1 VWKSGLR
8 KEKKMHPYLALI
20 EKRIPLVFDGAV
32 GTEIQ
37 KKSVDSKVYGTSAGC
52 NEVLNV
58 NCPEVLISIH
68 RAYLDAGAHIIQTN
82 TFGGTR
88 VKLGEY
94 GLEKR
99 VHEINFSA
107 AKNARRAI
115 EESVFSDGI
124 QRFVCGS
131 LGPTGYLPSSK
142 NADLVGANYDQLV
155 DIYKE
160 QASALIDGGVD
171 FVRIE
176 TSQDL
181 LEVRAAMEGIRRVDK
196 VIPVQ
201 VQITIDINGHM
212 LLGSGIESF
221 LGAVIGLGA
230 AVVGINC
237 GMGPKEM
244 TPSIMNLLRNSPVPV
259 VALPNAGMPQ
269 NIDGKAYYALEPEG
283 FAKLLEP
290 LVTVHGLNVIGGCCG
305 TTPAH
310 IKAAAESLKGKKVAI
325 RELYKPSCWLSTGI
339 GGIDLESIDRPVII
353 GERLNAQ
360 GSKKTKELILADNRE
375 ELFLVA
381 QEQTDS
387 GCAVIDICVA
397 VNEKDNENET
407 LKNLVWYLS
416 DRSTTPFCID
426 TTEPSIMVDAL
437 KINPGSMMI
446 NSINL
451 EHGAIRARKTLALA
465 AQFGS
470 PVVALTIDDEGMAKK
485 VDKKLELAK
494 KLRDIACSEFGLPEH
509 YVYIDPLVFT
519 LATGEKDTANAANE
533 SLEALRQ
540 IKKKMPGIRTVMGVS
555 NVSFGLKP
563 KARRILNNVMLY
575 HAVNAGLDAAIFNP
589 LHKDNVETY
598 DTGIRTLA
606 ENLLFNKSDD
616 ALSNYVNY
624 FESMTENKAVDPGQV
639 LPVLSDE
646 AKLKYAIL
654 KRDRRDLKT
663 TILSLLKV
671 KSASDVLNNVLLPA
685 MAEVGA
691 KMTSGEMI
699 LPFVLQAAEVMKES
713 VTILEPFLKGL
724 NASSK
729 GKIILAT
736 VYGDVH
742 DIGKNLVGSILR
754 NQGYIVIDLGKQVS
768 IETILDS
775 VRKEKP
781 DAVGLSALL
790 VTTSKQMRLCVEAF
804 NKEGINIPV
813 FIGGAAVNKDF
824 AQRIAILDDKVYEG
838 GVFYARDAFDASRM
852 LDELASGSL
861 VSDKKE
867 DGKRP
872 ECVAVTCEHP
882 APELAYEAPTEPPF
896 WGTGEMLVWDV
907 NSLLSSINTERLFKA
922 EWAGG
927 KLDSKEYDTAVENE
941 FLPAFNTLRDEI
953 IANELI
959 DARGYYSF
967 FPVITQDSRT
977 ILLNPD
983 NYTEE
988 LASFIFPRMPKKNN
1002 RSIADY
1008 LRPEGD
1014 LLGVQIVTIGKKLGD
1029 YCRNLFLKEDKYNKG
1044 YLLNGI
1050 GNYIVESLADK
1061 VTAEIRKA
1069 LVLEPKRG
1077 RRYSFGY
1084 PGLPS
1089 LEDQKKLF
1097 EVIGGEER
1105 LGITLTDGFQM
1116 DPEHSTLGVFVC
1128 HPDAEYM
1135 A

>member
-1 VWKSGLR
+1 M
-8 KEKKMHPYLALI
+8 KMHPYLTLI

-37 KKSVDSKVYGTSAGC
+37 KRSVDPKVYGSSAGC
-52 NEVLNV
+52 NEILNI
-58 NCPEVLISIH
+58 NSPDVLISIH
-68 RAYLDAGAHIIQTN
+68 GAYLDAGAHIIQTN

-88 VKLGEY
+88 IKLGEY

-107 AKNARRAI
+107 AKNARKAI
-115 EESVFSDGI
+115 DQCKFSDGI

-142 NADLVGANYDQLV
+142 NAELVGADYDQLV

-160 QASALIDGGVD
+160 QASALIEGGVD

-181 LEVRAAMEGIRRVDK
+181 LEVRAAMEGIRKVDK
-196 VIPVQ
+196 QIPVQ

-244 TPSIMNLLRNSPVPV
+244 TPSIMKLLKHSPVPV

-269 NIDGKAYYALEPEG
+269 NIDGKAFYALDPQG
-283 FAKLLEP
+283 FAALLEP
-290 LVTVHGLNVIGGCCG
+290 LVTVHGLNVVGGCCG

-310 IKAAAESLKGKKVAI
+310 IKAAADILKNKQVAI
-325 RELYKPSCWLSTGI
+325 RELHRPSCWLSTGI
-339 GGIDLESIDRPVII
+339 HGIDLESIGRPVII

-360 GSKKTKELILADNRE
+360 GSKKTKELILADNKE

-381 QEQTDS
+381 QEQADS

-397 VNEKDNENET
+397 VNEKDNEKET

-416 DRSTTPFCID
+416 DRSSTPFCID

-451 EHGAIRARKTLALA
+451 EHGAENARKTLSLA
-465 AQFGS
+465 VQFGS
-470 PVVALTIDDEGMAKK
+470 PVVALTIDDEGMAKTVAKK
-485 VDKKLELAK
+485 VELAR
-494 KLRDIACSEFGLPEH
+494 KLRDIACGEFGLPEH
-509 YVYIDPLVFT
+509 YIYIDPLVFT

-540 IKKKMPGIRTVMGVS
+540 IKKIMPGVRTVMGVS

-575 HAVNAGLDAAIFNP
+575 HAVEAGLDAAIFNP
-589 LHKDNVETY
+589 LHKDNVENY
-598 DTGIRTLA
+598 DAGLRTLA
-606 ENLLFNKSDD
+606 ENLLFNRSID
-616 ALSNYVNY
+616 ALSEFVNY
-624 FESMTENKAVDPGQV
+624 FEKIKDEKTVGSEQV

-646 AKLKYAIL
+646 QKLKYAIL
-654 KRDRRDLKT
+654 KRDRRDLKK
-663 TILSLLKV
+663 TILSLLQNRN
-671 KSASDVLNNVLLPA
+671 ASEILNTILLPA
-685 MAEVGA
+685 MAEVGE
-691 KMTSGEMI
+691 KMTNGEMI

-713 VTILEPFLKGL
+713 VTILEPYLKDS
-724 NASSK
+724 NAVSK

-754 NQGYIVIDLGKQVS
+754 NQGYTVIDLGKQVA
-768 IETILDS
+768 IETIIEA
-775 VRKEKP
+775 VKKEKP

-790 VTTSKQMRLCVEAF
+790 VTTSKQMRLCVETFA
-804 NKEGINIPV
+804 KEGINVPV
-813 FIGGAAVNKDF
+813 FIGGAAVNSDF
-824 AQRIAILDDKVYEG
+824 AQRIAIFDDKMYEG

-852 LDELASGSL
+852 LDELGSGRI
-861 VSDKKE
+861 VS
-867 DGKRP
+867 GKTVAVRKP
-872 ECVAVTCEHP
+872 ECVAVTCEHT
-882 APELAYEAPTEPPF
+882 AMELTYEAPTEPPF

-907 NSLLSSINTERLFKA
+907 NQLLSSINTERLFKA

-927 KLDSKEYDTAVENE
+927 RLDSKEYNEAVEKE
-941 FLPAFNTLRDEI
+941 FLPSFNTLRDEI
-953 IANELI
+953 ISNNLI

-967 FPVITQDSRT
+967 FPVITEDCRV

-983 NYTEE
+983 NYNEE
-988 LASFIFPRMPKKNN
+988 IASFVYPRMPKKNN

-1014 LLGVQIVTIGKKLGD
+1014 ILGVQIVTIGKKIGD
-1029 YCRNLFLKEDKYNKG
+1029 CCRNLFQKEDKYKKG

-1050 GNYIVESLADK
+1050 GNYLVESLADK
-1061 VTAEIRKA
+1061 VTVEIRKA
-1069 LVLEPKRG
+1069 LVLDLKRG

-1135 A
+1135 I

>member
-1 VWKSGLR
+1 VWKLSLG
-8 KEKKMHPYLALI
+8 KKMMMHPYLVLI

-37 KKSVDSKVYGTSAGC
+37 KKSVDPKVYGSSAGC

-58 NCPEVLISIH
+58 NAPEVLISIH
-68 RAYLDAGAHIIQTN
+68 RSYLEAGAHIIQTN

-94 GLEKR
+94 GLENR

-107 AKNARRAI
+107 AINARKAI
-115 EESVFSDGI
+115 EGSVFNDGL

-142 NADLVGANYDQLV
+142 NADLVGADYDQLV

-160 QASALIDGGVD
+160 QASALIEGGVD

-181 LEVRAAMEGIRRVDK
+181 LEVRAAMEGIRNVDK
-196 VIPVQ
+196 TIPVQ

-244 TPSIMNLLRNSPVPV
+244 TPSIMKLLRQSPVPV

-269 NIDGKAYYALEPEG
+269 NIDGKAFYALDPEG

-310 IKAAAESLKGKKVAI
+310 IKAAADSLKGKLVAK

-339 GGIDLESIDRPVII
+339 SGIDLESIDRPVII

-360 GSKKTKELILADNRE
+360 GSKKTKELILADNKE

-381 QEQTDS
+381 QEQADS
-387 GCAVIDICVA
+387 GCAIIDLCVA
-397 VNEKDNENET
+397 VNEKDNEKET

-416 DRSTTPFCID
+416 DRSSTPFCID
-426 TTEPSIMVDAL
+426 TTEPSVMVDAL

-451 EHGAIRARKTLALA
+451 EHGAARARKTLALA
-465 AQFGS
+465 AQFGA
-470 PVVALTIDDEGMAKK
+470 PVVALTIDDEGMAKT
-485 VDKKLELAK
+485 VDKKVGLAK

-509 YVYIDPLVFT
+509 YIYIDPLVFT

-540 IKKKMPGIRTVMGVS
+540 IKKIMPGIRTVMGVS

-563 KARRILNNVMLY
+563 KARRILNNIMLY
-575 HAVNAGLDAAIFNP
+575 HAVKAGLDAAIFNP
-589 LHKDNVETY
+589 LHKDNIEDY
-598 DTGIRTLA
+598 ALELRTLA

-616 ALSNYVNY
+616 ALSDYVNY
-624 FESMTENKAVDPGQV
+624 FETMTESKTVDSGQV

-654 KRDRRDLKT
+654 KRDRRDLKS
-663 TILSLLKV
+663 TILSLLKI
-671 KSASDVLNNVLLPA
+671 KSASDILNTVLLPA
-685 MAEVGA
+685 MAEVGE
-691 KMTSGEMI
+691 KMTNGEMI

-713 VTILEPFLKGL
+713 VTILEPFLKDA

-729 GKIILAT
+729 GKIVLAT

-754 NQGYIVIDLGKQVS
+754 NQGYSVIDLGKQVA
-768 IETILDS
+768 IETILDT
-775 VRKEKP
+775 VKKERP

-790 VTTSKQMRLCVEAF
+790 VTTSKQMRLCVESF
-804 NKEGINIPV
+804 DREGINIPV

-824 AQRIAILDDKVYEG
+824 AQRIAILDEKQYEG

-852 LDELASGSL
+852 LDELVAGRM
-861 VSDKKE
+861 VSEKKDFVKKLE
-867 DGKRP
+867 S
-872 ECVAVTCEHP
+872 VAMTCEHS
-882 APELAYEAPTEPPF
+882 APELTYEAPAEPPF

-907 NSLLSSINTERLFKA
+907 NTLLSSINTDRLFKA

-927 KLDSKEYDTAVENE
+927 KLGSMEYSDAVEKE
-941 FLPAFNTLRDEI
+941 FLPSFNALRDEI
-953 IANELI
+953 IENDLI
-959 DARGYYSF
+959 EARGYYSF
-967 FPVITQDSRT
+967 FPVITEDCRT
-977 ILLNPD
+977 VLLDPD
-983 NYTEE
+983 NYNKE

-1029 YCRNLFLKEDKYNKG
+1029 YCRNLFQKEDKYNKG

-1061 VTAEIRKA
+1061 ITVEIRKA

-1097 EVIGGEER
+1097 EVISGEER

-1135 A
+1135 S

>member
-1 VWKSGLR
+1 M
-8 KEKKMHPYLALI
+8 KMHPYLTLI

-37 KKSVDSKVYGTSAGC
+37 KRSVDPKVYGSSAGC
-52 NEVLNV
+52 NEILNI
-58 NCPEVLISIH
+58 NCPDVLISIH
-68 RAYLDAGAHIIQTN
+68 KAYLDAGAHIIQTN

-107 AKNARRAI
+107 ANNARRAI
-115 EESVFSDGI
+115 DQCSFSDGI

-142 NADLVGANYDQLV
+142 NADLVGADYDQLV

-181 LEVRAAMEGIRRVDK
+181 LEVRAAMEGIRSVDK
-196 VIPVQ
+196 KIPVQ

-244 TPSIMNLLRNSPVPV
+244 TPSILKLLRHSPVPV
-259 VALPNAGMPQ
+259 IALPNAGMPQ
-269 NIDGKAYYALEPEG
+269 NIDGKAFYALEPQG
-283 FAKLLEP
+283 FAEILEP
-290 LVTVHGLNVIGGCCG
+290 LVTVHGLSVVGGCCG

-310 IKAAAESLKGKKVAI
+310 IKAAADILKDKKVAY
-325 RELYKPSCWLSTGI
+325 RELHRPSCWLSTGI
-339 GGIDLESIDRPVII
+339 HGIDLESIERPVII

-360 GSKKTKELILADNRE
+360 GSKKTKELILNDNKE

-381 QEQTDS
+381 QEQADS

-397 VNEKDNENET
+397 VNEKDNEKET
-407 LKNLVWYLS
+407 LKNLVWYFS
-416 DRSTTPFCID
+416 DRSSTPFCID
-426 TTEPSIMVDAL
+426 TTDPSVMVDTL
-437 KINPGSMMI
+437 KINPGSVMI

-451 EHGAIRARKTLALA
+451 EHSAVNARKTLSLA

-470 PVVALTIDDEGMAKK
+470 PVVALTIDDEGMAKTVAKK
-485 VDKKLELAK
+485 VELAG

-509 YVYIDPLVFT
+509 YIYIDPLVFT
-519 LATGEKDTANAANE
+519 LATGEKEAANAANE

-540 IKKKMPGIRTVMGVS
+540 IKKTMPGVRTVMGVS

-575 HAVNAGLDAAIFNP
+575 HAVKAGLDAAIFNP
-589 LHKDNVETY
+589 LHKDNVENY
-598 DTGIRTLA
+598 DTGLRTLA
-606 ENLLFNKSDD
+606 ENLLFNRSDD
-616 ALSNYVNY
+616 ALSDYVNY
-624 FESMTENKAVDPGQV
+624 FEKLTVEKVDGSENV
-639 LPVLSDE
+639 LHILSDE
-646 AKLKYAIL
+646 EKIKCAIL
-654 KRDRRDLKT
+654 KRDRRDLQKT
-663 TILSLLKV
+663 IQSLLKT
-671 KSASDVLNNVLLPA
+671 KKANEILNTILLPA
-685 MAEVGA
+685 MAEVGE
-691 KMTSGEMI
+691 KMTNGEMI

-713 VTILEPFLKGL
+713 VTILEPYLKGS
-724 NASSK
+724 NAASK

-754 NQGYIVIDLGKQVS
+754 NQGYAVIDLGKQVA
-768 IETILDS
+768 IETILES
-775 VRKEKP
+775 VKKEKP

-804 NKEGINIPV
+804 AKEGINIPV

-852 LDELASGSL
+852 LDELASGRI
-861 VSDKKE
+861 VS
-867 DGKRP
+867 GKTDSAGKP
-872 ECVAVTCEHP
+872 QSVAVTCEHT
-882 APELAYEAPTEPPF
+882 AVELTYEAPTEPPF

-907 NSLLSSINTERLFKA
+907 NQLLSSINTERLFKA
-922 EWAGG
+922 QWAGG
-927 KLDSKEYDTAVENE
+927 KLDSKEYDEVVEKE
-941 FLPAFNTLRDEI
+941 FLPSFNTLRDEI
-953 IANELI
+953 IENDLI

-967 FPVITQDSRT
+967 FPVIAENNRVIMLDPG
-977 ILLNPD
+977 NF
-983 NYTEE
+983 NEE
-988 LASFIFPRMPKKNN
+988 IASFVFPRMPKKNN

-1014 LLGVQIVTIGKKLGD
+1014 ILGVQIVTIGKKIGD
-1029 YCRNLFLKEDKYNKG
+1029 YCRNLFQKEDKYNKG

-1050 GNYIVESLADK
+1050 GNYLVESLADK
-1061 VTAEIRKA
+1061 VTVEIRKA
-1069 LVLEPKRG
+1069 LVIDSKRG

-1097 EVIGGEER
+1097 EIIAGEER
-1105 LGITLTDGFQM
+1105 LGIILTDGFQM

-1135 A
+1135 S

>member
-1 VWKSGLR
+1 VIIKFR
-8 KEKKMHPYLALI
+8 KEEKMHPYLALI

-37 KKSVDSKVYGTSAGC
+37 KKTVDPKVYGNSVGC
-52 NEVLNV
+52 NEILNV
-58 NCPEVLISIH
+58 NSPDVLISIH
-68 RAYLDAGAHIIQTN
+68 KAYLDAGAHIIQTN

-107 AKNARRAI
+107 AKNARNAI
-115 EESVFSDGI
+115 DQCTFNDGI
-124 QRFVCGS
+124 QRLVCGS

-142 NADLVGANYDQLV
+142 NADLVGADYDHLV
-155 DIYKE
+155 DIYIE
-160 QASALIDGGVD
+160 QATALVDGGVD
-171 FVRIE
+171 ILRIE

-196 VIPVQ
+196 LIPVQ

-244 TPSIMNLLRNSPVPV
+244 TPSIMKLLKYSPVPV

-269 NIDGKAYYALEPEG
+269 NIDGKAFYALDPKG
-283 FAKLLEP
+283 FAELLEP
-290 LVTVHGLNVIGGCCG
+290 LVTIYGLNVVGGCCG

-310 IKAAAESLKGKKVAI
+310 IKAAADVLKGKLVAY
-325 RELYKPSCWLSTGI
+325 RELHKPSCWLSTGI
-339 GGIDLESIDRPVII
+339 SGIDLETVDKPVII

-360 GSKKTKELILADNRE
+360 GSKKTKELILADNKD

-381 QEQTDS
+381 QEQADC
-387 GCAVIDICVA
+387 GCAIIDICVA
-397 VNEKDNENET
+397 VNEKDNEKET
-407 LKNLVWYLS
+407 LKNLVSYFS
-416 DRSTTPFCID
+416 DRSSTPFCID
-426 TTEPSIMVDAL
+426 TTEPSVMVDAL
-437 KINPGSMMI
+437 KTNPGSMMI

-451 EHGAIRARKTLALA
+451 EHGAERARKTLALA

-470 PVVALTIDDEGMAKK
+470 PVVALTIDDEGMAKT
-485 VDKKLELAK
+485 VDKKVELAK
-494 KLRDIACSEFGLPEH
+494 KLRDLACNEFGLPEH
-509 YVYIDPLVFT
+509 YIYIDPLVFT
-519 LATGEKDTANAANE
+519 LATGEKDTANAAKE

-540 IKKKMPGIRTVMGVS
+540 IKKIIPGIRTVMGVS

-575 HAVNAGLDAAIFNP
+575 HAVKAGLDAAIFNP
-589 LHKDNVETY
+589 LHKDNIDNY
-598 DTGIRTLA
+598 DLELRTLA
-606 ENLLFNKSDD
+606 ENLLFNESDN
-616 ALSNYVNY
+616 ALSDYVNY
-624 FESMTENKAVDPGQV
+624 FEALTENKSAESGQV
-639 LPVLSDE
+639 LTVLSDE
-646 AKLKYAIL
+646 AILKYAIL
-654 KRDRRDLKT
+654 KRDRRDLQK
-663 TILSLLKV
+663 TILSLLKI
-671 KSASDVLNNVLLPA
+671 KSASDILNTVLLPA
-685 MAEVGA
+685 MAEVGE
-691 KMTSGEMI
+691 KMSSGEMI
-699 LPFVLQAAEVMKES
+699 LPFVLQAAEVMKEA
-713 VTILEPFLKGL
+713 VTILEPYLKDS
-724 NASSK
+724 NAASK

-754 NQGYIVIDLGKQVS
+754 NQGYTVIDLGKQVA
-768 IETILDS
+768 IEKILDT
-775 VRKEKP
+775 VKKENP

-790 VTTSKQMRLCVEAF
+790 VTTSKQMRLCVETFA
-804 NKEGINIPV
+804 KEGIKVPV

-824 AQRIAILDDKVYEG
+824 AQRIAILDDKIYEG

-852 LDELASGSL
+852 LDELASGRI
-861 VSDKKE
+861 VSDQTVKGRK
-867 DGKRP
+867 P
-872 ECVAVTCEHP
+872 ESVAVTCEHT
-882 APELAYEAPTEPPF
+882 AAELTYEAPTEPPF
-896 WGTGEMLVWDV
+896 WGTGEMLVWDI
-907 NSLLSSINTERLFKA
+907 NNILNSINTERLFKA

-927 KLDSKEYDTAVENE
+927 KLDKKEYEEVVEKE
-941 FLPAFNTLRDEI
+941 FLPSFNTLREEI
-953 IANELI
+953 ISNDLI

-967 FPVITQDSRT
+967 FPVITEDCRV

-983 NYTEE
+983 NYNEE
-988 LASFIFPRMPKKNN
+988 LTSFIFPRMPKKNN

-1029 YCRNLFLKEDKYNKG
+1029 YCRNLFQKEDKYNKG

-1050 GNYIVESLADK
+1050 GNYIVENLADK
-1061 VTAEIRKA
+1061 VSAEIRKA
-1069 LVLEPKRG
+1069 LVLETKQG

-1116 DPEHSTLGVFVC
+1116 DPEHSTIGVFVC

-1135 A
+1135 V

>member
-1 VWKSGLR
+1 MKLR
-8 KEKKMHPYLALI
+8 KELKMHPYLTLI

-37 KKSVDSKVYGTSAGC
+37 KRSVDPKVYGSSAGC
-52 NEVLNV
+52 NEILNI
-58 NCPEVLISIH
+58 NCPDVLISIH
-68 RAYLDAGAHIIQTN
+68 KAYLDAGAHIIQTN

-107 AKNARRAI
+107 ANNARRAI
-115 EESVFSDGI
+115 DQCSFSDGI

-142 NADLVGANYDQLV
+142 NADLVGADYDQLV

-181 LEVRAAMEGIRRVDK
+181 LEVRAAMEGIRSVDK
-196 VIPVQ
+196 KIPVQ

-244 TPSIMNLLRNSPVPV
+244 TPSILKLLRHSPVPV
-259 VALPNAGMPQ
+259 IALPNAGMPQ
-269 NIDGKAYYALEPEG
+269 NIDGKAFYALEPQG
-283 FAKLLEP
+283 FAEILEP
-290 LVTVHGLNVIGGCCG
+290 LVTVHGLSVVGGCCG

-310 IKAAAESLKGKKVAI
+310 IKAAADILKDKKVAY
-325 RELYKPSCWLSTGI
+325 RELHRPSCWLSTGI
-339 GGIDLESIDRPVII
+339 HGIDLESIERPVII

-360 GSKKTKELILADNRE
+360 GSKKTKELILNDNKE

-381 QEQTDS
+381 QEQADS

-397 VNEKDNENET
+397 VNEKDNEKET
-407 LKNLVWYLS
+407 LKNLVWYFS
-416 DRSTTPFCID
+416 DRSSTPFCID
-426 TTEPSIMVDAL
+426 TTDPSVMVDTL
-437 KINPGSMMI
+437 KINPGSVMI

-451 EHGAIRARKTLALA
+451 EHSAVNARKTLSLA

-470 PVVALTIDDEGMAKK
+470 PVVALTIDDEGMAKTVAKK
-485 VDKKLELAK
+485 VELAG

-509 YVYIDPLVFT
+509 YIYIDPLVFT
-519 LATGEKDTANAANE
+519 LATGEKEAANAANE

-540 IKKKMPGIRTVMGVS
+540 IKKTMPGVRTVMGVS

-575 HAVNAGLDAAIFNP
+575 HAVKAGLDAAIFNP
-589 LHKDNVETY
+589 LHKDNVENY
-598 DTGIRTLA
+598 DTGLRTLA
-606 ENLLFNKSDD
+606 ENLLFNRSDD
-616 ALSNYVNY
+616 ALSDYVNY
-624 FESMTENKAVDPGQV
+624 FEKLTVEKVDGSENV
-639 LPVLSDE
+639 LHILSDE
-646 AKLKYAIL
+646 EKIKCAIL
-654 KRDRRDLKT
+654 KRDRRDLQKT
-663 TILSLLKV
+663 IQSLLKT
-671 KSASDVLNNVLLPA
+671 KKANEILNTILLPA
-685 MAEVGA
+685 MAEVGE
-691 KMTSGEMI
+691 KMTNGEMI

-713 VTILEPFLKGL
+713 VTILEPYLKGS
-724 NASSK
+724 NAASK

-754 NQGYIVIDLGKQVS
+754 NQGYAVIDLGKQVA
-768 IETILDS
+768 IETILES
-775 VRKEKP
+775 VKKEKP

-804 NKEGINIPV
+804 AKEGINIPV

-852 LDELASGSL
+852 LDELASGRI
-861 VSDKKE
+861 VS
-867 DGKRP
+867 GKTDSAGKP
-872 ECVAVTCEHP
+872 QSVAVTCEHT
-882 APELAYEAPTEPPF
+882 AVELTYEAPTEPPF

-907 NSLLSSINTERLFKA
+907 NQLLSSINTERLFKA
-922 EWAGG
+922 QWAGG
-927 KLDSKEYDTAVENE
+927 KLDSKEYDEVVEKE
-941 FLPAFNTLRDEI
+941 FLPSFNTLRDEI
-953 IANELI
+953 IENDLI

-967 FPVITQDSRT
+967 FPVIAENNRV
-977 ILLNPD
+977 ILLDPGNF
-983 NYTEE
+983 NEE
-988 LASFIFPRMPKKNN
+988 IASFVFPRMPKKNN

-1014 LLGVQIVTIGKKLGD
+1014 ILGVQIVTIGKKIGD
-1029 YCRNLFLKEDKYNKG
+1029 YCRNLFQKEDKYNKG

-1050 GNYIVESLADK
+1050 GNYLVESLADK
-1061 VTAEIRKA
+1061 VTVEIRKA
-1069 LVLEPKRG
+1069 LVIDSKRG

-1097 EVIGGEER
+1097 EIIAGEER
-1105 LGITLTDGFQM
+1105 LGIILTDGFQM

-1135 A
+1135 S

>member
-1 VWKSGLR
+1 MKLR
-8 KEKKMHPYLALI
+8 KELKMHPYLTLI
-20 EKRIPLVFDGAV
+20 EKRIPLIFDGAV

-37 KKSVDSKVYGTSAGC
+37 KRSVDPKVYGSSAGC
-52 NEVLNV
+52 NEILNI
-58 NCPEVLISIH
+58 NCPDVLISIH
-68 RAYLDAGAHIIQTN
+68 KAYLDAGAHIIQTN

-107 AKNARRAI
+107 AKNARKAI
-115 EESVFSDGI
+115 DQCSFSDGI

-142 NADLVGANYDQLV
+142 NADLVGADYDQLV

-181 LEVRAAMEGIRRVDK
+181 LEVRAAMEGIRSVDK
-196 VIPVQ
+196 KIPVQ

-244 TPSIMNLLRNSPVPV
+244 TPSILKLLKHSPVPV
-259 VALPNAGMPQ
+259 IALPNAGMPQ
-269 NIDGKAYYALEPEG
+269 NIDGKAFYALEPQG
-283 FAKLLEP
+283 FAEMLEP
-290 LVTVHGLNVIGGCCG
+290 LVTVHGLSVVGGCCG

-310 IKAAAESLKGKKVAI
+310 IKAAADILKDKKVAY
-325 RELYKPSCWLSTGI
+325 RELNRPSCWLSTGI
-339 GGIDLESIDRPVII
+339 HGIDLESIERPVII

-360 GSKKTKELILADNRE
+360 GSKKTKELILNDNKE

-381 QEQTDS
+381 QEQADS

-397 VNEKDNENET
+397 VNEKDNEKET
-407 LKNLVWYLS
+407 LKNLVWYFS
-416 DRSTTPFCID
+416 DRSSTPFCID
-426 TTEPSIMVDAL
+426 TTDPSVMVDTL

-451 EHGAIRARKTLALA
+451 ENSAANARKTLSFA

-470 PVVALTIDDEGMAKK
+470 PVVALTIDDEGMAKTVAKK
-485 VDKKLELAK
+485 VELAG

-509 YVYIDPLVFT
+509 YIYIDPLVFT
-519 LATGEKDTANAANE
+519 LATGEKEAANAANE

-540 IKKKMPGIRTVMGVS
+540 IKKTMPGVRTVMGVS

-575 HAVNAGLDAAIFNP
+575 HAVKAGLDAAIFNP
-589 LHKDNVETY
+589 LHKDNVENY
-598 DTGIRTLA
+598 DTGLRTLA
-606 ENLLFNKSDD
+606 ENLLFNRSDD
-616 ALSNYVNY
+616 ALSDYVNY
-624 FESMTENKAVDPGQV
+624 FEKLTIEKVDGSENV
-639 LPVLSDE
+639 LPILSNE
-646 AKLKYAIL
+646 EKLKCAIL
-654 KRDRRDLKT
+654 KRDRRDLQKT
-663 TILSLLKV
+663 IQSLLKT
-671 KSASDVLNNVLLPA
+671 KKANEILNTILLPA
-685 MAEVGA
+685 MAEVGE
-691 KMTSGEMI
+691 KMTNGEMI

-713 VTILEPFLKGL
+713 VTILEPYLKGS
-724 NASSK
+724 NAASK

-754 NQGYIVIDLGKQVS
+754 NQGYAVIDLGKQVA
-768 IETILDS
+768 IETILES
-775 VRKEKP
+775 VKKEKP

-804 NKEGINIPV
+804 AKEGINIPV

-852 LDELASGSL
+852 LDELASGRI
-861 VSDKKE
+861 VS
-867 DGKRP
+867 GKTDSAGKP
-872 ECVAVTCEHP
+872 QSVAVTCEHT
-882 APELAYEAPTEPPF
+882 AVELTYEAPTEPPF

-907 NSLLSSINTERLFKA
+907 NQLLSSINTERLFKA
-922 EWAGG
+922 QWAGG
-927 KLDSKEYDTAVENE
+927 KLDSKEYDEAVEKE
-941 FLPAFNTLRDEI
+941 FLPSFNTLRDEI
-953 IANELI
+953 IENDLI

-967 FPVITQDSRT
+967 FPVIAENNRVIMLDPG
-977 ILLNPD
+977 NF
-983 NYTEE
+983 NEE
-988 LASFIFPRMPKKNN
+988 IASFVFPRMPKKNN

-1014 LLGVQIVTIGKKLGD
+1014 ILGVQIVTIGKKIGD
-1029 YCRNLFLKEDKYNKG
+1029 YCRNLFQKEDKYNKG

-1050 GNYIVESLADK
+1050 GNYLVESLADK
-1061 VTAEIRKA
+1061 VTVEIRKA
-1069 LVLEPKRG
+1069 LVIDSKRG

-1097 EVIGGEER
+1097 EIIAGEER
-1105 LGITLTDGFQM
+1105 LGIILTDGFQM

-1135 A
+1135 S

>member
-1 VWKSGLR
+1 MIIKFR
-8 KEKKMHPYLALI
+8 KEEKMHPYLALI

-37 KKSVDSKVYGTSAGC
+37 KKTVDPKVYGNSVGC
-52 NEVLNV
+52 NEILNV
-58 NCPEVLISIH
+58 NSPDVLISIH
-68 RAYLDAGAHIIQTN
+68 KAYLDAGAHIIQTN

-107 AKNARRAI
+107 AKNARNAI
-115 EESVFSDGI
+115 DQCTFNDGI
-124 QRFVCGS
+124 QRLVCGS

-142 NADLVGANYDQLV
+142 NADLVGADYDHLV
-155 DIYKE
+155 DIYIE
-160 QASALIDGGVD
+160 QATALVDGGVD
-171 FVRIE
+171 ILRIE

-196 VIPVQ
+196 LIPVQ

-244 TPSIMNLLRNSPVPV
+244 TPSIMKLLKYSPVPV

-269 NIDGKAYYALEPEG
+269 NIDGKAFYALDPKG
-283 FAKLLEP
+283 FAELLEP
-290 LVTVHGLNVIGGCCG
+290 LVTIYGLNVVGGCCG

-310 IKAAAESLKGKKVAI
+310 IKAAADVLKGKLVAY
-325 RELYKPSCWLSTGI
+325 RELHKPSCWLSTGI
-339 GGIDLESIDRPVII
+339 SGIDLETVDKPVII

-360 GSKKTKELILADNRE
+360 GSKKTKELILADNKD

-381 QEQTDS
+381 QEQADC
-387 GCAVIDICVA
+387 GCAIIDICVA
-397 VNEKDNENET
+397 VNEKDNEKET
-407 LKNLVWYLS
+407 LKNLVSYFS
-416 DRSTTPFCID
+416 DRSSTPFCID
-426 TTEPSIMVDAL
+426 TTEPSVMVDAL
-437 KINPGSMMI
+437 KTNPGSMMI

-451 EHGAIRARKTLALA
+451 EHGAERARKTLALA

-470 PVVALTIDDEGMAKK
+470 PVVALTIDDEGMAKT
-485 VDKKLELAK
+485 VDKKVELAK
-494 KLRDIACSEFGLPEH
+494 KLRDLACNEFGLPEH
-509 YVYIDPLVFT
+509 YIYIDPLVFT
-519 LATGEKDTANAANE
+519 LATGEKDTANAAKE

-540 IKKKMPGIRTVMGVS
+540 IKKIIPGIRTVMGVS

-575 HAVNAGLDAAIFNP
+575 HAVKAGLDAAIFNP
-589 LHKDNVETY
+589 LHKDNIDNY
-598 DTGIRTLA
+598 DLELRTLA
-606 ENLLFNKSDD
+606 ENLLFNESDN
-616 ALSNYVNY
+616 ALSDYVNY
-624 FESMTENKAVDPGQV
+624 FEALTENKSAESGQV
-639 LPVLSDE
+639 LTVLSDE
-646 AKLKYAIL
+646 AILKYAIL
-654 KRDRRDLKT
+654 KRDRRDLQK
-663 TILSLLKV
+663 TILSLLKI
-671 KSASDVLNNVLLPA
+671 KSASDILNTVLLPA
-685 MAEVGA
+685 MAEVGE
-691 KMTSGEMI
+691 KMSSGEMI
-699 LPFVLQAAEVMKES
+699 LPFVLQAAEVMKEA
-713 VTILEPFLKGL
+713 VTILEPYLKDS
-724 NASSK
+724 NAASK

-754 NQGYIVIDLGKQVS
+754 NQGYTVIDLGKQVA
-768 IETILDS
+768 IEKILDT
-775 VRKEKP
+775 VKKENP

-790 VTTSKQMRLCVEAF
+790 VTTSKQMRLCVETFA
-804 NKEGINIPV
+804 KEGIKVPV

-824 AQRIAILDDKVYEG
+824 AQRIAILDDKIYEG

-852 LDELASGSL
+852 LDELASGRI
-861 VSDKKE
+861 VSDQTVKGRK
-867 DGKRP
+867 P
-872 ECVAVTCEHP
+872 ESVAVTCEHT
-882 APELAYEAPTEPPF
+882 AAELTYEAPTEPPF
-896 WGTGEMLVWDV
+896 WGTGEMLVWDI
-907 NSLLSSINTERLFKA
+907 NNILNSINTERLFKA

-927 KLDSKEYDTAVENE
+927 KLDKKEYEEVVEKE
-941 FLPAFNTLRDEI
+941 FLPSFNTLREEI
-953 IANELI
+953 ISNDLI

-967 FPVITQDSRT
+967 FPVITEDCRV

-983 NYTEE
+983 NYNEE
-988 LASFIFPRMPKKNN
+988 LTSFIFPRMPKKNN

-1029 YCRNLFLKEDKYNKG
+1029 YCRNLFQKEDKYNKG

-1050 GNYIVESLADK
+1050 GNYIVENLADK
-1061 VTAEIRKA
+1061 VSAEIRKA
-1069 LVLEPKRG
+1069 LVLETKQG

-1116 DPEHSTLGVFVC
+1116 DPEHSTIGVFVC

-1135 A
+1135 V

>member
-1 VWKSGLR
+1 MFK
-8 KEKKMHPYLALI
+8 KEFTMHPYLALI
-20 EKRIPLVFDGAV
+20 EKRIPLIFDGAV

-37 KKSVDSKVYGTSAGC
+37 KKSVDPNIYGSSAGC
-52 NEVLNV
+52 NEILNV
-58 NCPEVLISIH
+58 NLPDVLISIH
-68 RAYLDAGAHIIQTN
+68 REYLDAGAHIIQTN

-99 VHEINFSA
+99 VYEINFAA
-107 AKNARRAI
+107 AKNARKAI
-115 EESVFSDGI
+115 DQCTFFDGI

-142 NADLVGANYDQLV
+142 NADLVGADYDQLA
-155 DIYKE
+155 DIYNE
-160 QASALIDGGVD
+160 QAKALIDGGVD
-171 FVRIE
+171 FLRIE

-181 LEVRAAMEGIRRVDK
+181 LEVRAAMEGIRRADK
-196 VIPVQ
+196 LIPVQ
-201 VQITIDINGHM
+201 VQITIDLNGHM

-230 AVVGINC
+230 AVVGVNC

-244 TPSIMNLLRNSPVPV
+244 TPSIMKLLKHSPVPV

-269 NIDGKAYYALEPEG
+269 NIDGKAFYALDPQG
-283 FAKLLEP
+283 FAELLEP
-290 LVTVHGLNVIGGCCG
+290 LVTIHGLNVVGGCCG

-310 IKAAAESLKGKKVAI
+310 INAAANILKGKQVAI
-325 RELYKPSCWLSTGI
+325 REQLNKPSCWLSTGI
-339 GGIDLESIDRPVII
+339 SGIDLESVDRPVLI

-360 GSKKTKELILADNRE
+360 GSKKTKELILADNKD

-381 QEQTDS
+381 QEQADS
-387 GCAVIDICVA
+387 GSTVIDICVA
-397 VNEKDNENET
+397 VNEMDNEKET
-407 LKNLVWYLS
+407 LKNLVSYLS
-416 DRSTTPFCID
+416 DRSSTPFCID
-426 TTEPSIMVDAL
+426 TTEPSVMVDAL

-451 EHGAIRARKTLALA
+451 EHGAERARKTLALA

-470 PVVALTIDDEGMAKK
+470 PVVALTIDDEGMAKT
-485 VDKKLELAK
+485 VDKKVALAK
-494 KLRDIACSEFGLPEH
+494 KLRDLACNEFGLPEH
-509 YVYIDPLVFT
+509 YIYIDPLVFT
-519 LATGEKDTANAANE
+519 LATGEKDAANAASE

-540 IKKKMPGIRTVMGVS
+540 IKKIMPGIRTVMGVS

-589 LHKDNVETY
+589 LHKDNIESY
-598 DTGIRTLA
+598 DAGLRTLA
-606 ENLLFNKSDD
+606 ENLLFNVSEA
-616 ALSNYVNY
+616 ALSDYVNY
-624 FESMTENKAVDPGQV
+624 FETLTDSKQTESGQA

-646 AKLKYAIL
+646 ATLKYAIL
-654 KRDRRDLKT
+654 KRDRRDLQK
-663 TILSLLKV
+663 TILSLLKIQ
-671 KSASDVLNNVLLPA
+671 SAGTILNTILLPA
-685 MAEVGA
+685 MAEVGE
-691 KMTSGEMI
+691 KMSSGEMI
-699 LPFVLQAAEVMKES
+699 LPFVLQAAEVMKEA
-713 VTILEPFLKGL
+713 VTILEPYLKDS
-724 NASSK
+724 NAASK

-754 NQGYIVIDLGKQVS
+754 NQGYTVIDLGKQVA
-768 IETILDS
+768 IETILDT
-775 VRKEKP
+775 VKKEKP

-790 VTTSKQMRLCVEAF
+790 VTTSKQMRLCVETFA
-804 NKEGINIPV
+804 KEGIKVPV

-824 AQRIAILDDKVYEG
+824 AQRIAILDNKLYEG

-852 LDELASGSL
+852 LDELASGKT
-861 VSDKKE
+861 VSDKN
-867 DGKRP
+867 GTGCIP
-872 ECVAVTCEHP
+872 QSVAVTCEHT
-882 APELAYEAPTEPPF
+882 AAELTYEAPAEPPF
-896 WGTGEMLVWDV
+896 WGTGEMLVWDI
-907 NSLLSSINTERLFKA
+907 NNILSSINTDRLFKA

-927 KLDSKEYDTAVENE
+927 RLSNNDYNEAVEKE
-941 FLPAFNTLRDEI
+941 FLPSFNMLREEI
-953 IANELI
+953 ISNDLI

-967 FPVITQDSRT
+967 FPVITEDCRV
-977 ILLNPD
+977 ILLDPD
-983 NYTEE
+983 NYNDE
-988 LASFIFPRMPKKNN
+988 LTSFIFPRMPKKKN

-1029 YCRNLFLKEDKYNKG
+1029 YCRNLFQKEDKYNKG

-1050 GNYIVESLADK
+1050 GNYIVENLADK
-1061 VTAEIRKA
+1061 VSAEIRKA

-1135 A
+1135 I

>member
-1 VWKSGLR
+1 MKLR
-8 KEKKMHPYLALI
+8 KELKMHPYLTLI

-37 KKSVDSKVYGTSAGC
+37 KRSVDPKVYGSSAGC
-52 NEVLNV
+52 NEILNI
-58 NCPEVLISIH
+58 NCPDVLISIH
-68 RAYLDAGAHIIQTN
+68 KAYLDAGAHIIQTN

-107 AKNARRAI
+107 ANNARRAI
-115 EESVFSDGI
+115 DQCSFSDGI

-142 NADLVGANYDQLV
+142 NADLVGADYDQLV

-181 LEVRAAMEGIRRVDK
+181 LEVRAAMEGIRSVDK
-196 VIPVQ
+196 KIPVQ

-244 TPSIMNLLRNSPVPV
+244 TPSILKLLRHSPVPV
-259 VALPNAGMPQ
+259 IALPNAGMPQ
-269 NIDGKAYYALEPEG
+269 NIDGKAFYALEPQG
-283 FAKLLEP
+283 FAEILEP
-290 LVTVHGLNVIGGCCG
+290 LVTVHGLSVVGGCCG

-310 IKAAAESLKGKKVAI
+310 IKAAADILKDKKVAY
-325 RELYKPSCWLSTGI
+325 RELHRPSCWLSTGI
-339 GGIDLESIDRPVII
+339 HGIDLESIERPVII

-360 GSKKTKELILADNRE
+360 GSKKTKELILNDNKE

-381 QEQTDS
+381 QEQADS

-397 VNEKDNENET
+397 VNEKDNEKET
-407 LKNLVWYLS
+407 LKNLVWYFS
-416 DRSTTPFCID
+416 DRSSTPFCID
-426 TTEPSIMVDAL
+426 TTDPSVMVDTL
-437 KINPGSMMI
+437 KINPGSVMI

-451 EHGAIRARKTLALA
+451 EHSAVNARKTLSLA

-470 PVVALTIDDEGMAKK
+470 PVVALTIDDEGMAKTVAKK
-485 VDKKLELAK
+485 VELAG

-509 YVYIDPLVFT
+509 YIYIDPLVFT
-519 LATGEKDTANAANE
+519 LATGEKEAANAANE

-540 IKKKMPGIRTVMGVS
+540 IKKTMPGVRTVMGVS

-575 HAVNAGLDAAIFNP
+575 HAVKAGLDAAIFNP
-589 LHKDNVETY
+589 LHKDNVENY
-598 DTGIRTLA
+598 DTGLRTLA
-606 ENLLFNKSDD
+606 ENLLFNRSDD
-616 ALSNYVNY
+616 ALSDYVNY
-624 FESMTENKAVDPGQV
+624 FEKLTVEKVDGSENV
-639 LPVLSDE
+639 LHILSDE
-646 AKLKYAIL
+646 EKIKCAIL
-654 KRDRRDLKT
+654 KRDRRDLQKT
-663 TILSLLKV
+663 IQSLLKT
-671 KSASDVLNNVLLPA
+671 KKANEILNTILLPA
-685 MAEVGA
+685 MAEVGE
-691 KMTSGEMI
+691 KMTNGEMI

-713 VTILEPFLKGL
+713 VTILEPYLKGS
-724 NASSK
+724 NAASK

-754 NQGYIVIDLGKQVS
+754 NQGYAVIDLGKQVA
-768 IETILDS
+768 IETILES
-775 VRKEKP
+775 VKKEKP

-804 NKEGINIPV
+804 AKEGINIPV

-852 LDELASGSL
+852 LDELASGRI
-861 VSDKKE
+861 VS
-867 DGKRP
+867 GKTDSAGKP
-872 ECVAVTCEHP
+872 QSVAVTCEHT
-882 APELAYEAPTEPPF
+882 AVELTYEAPTEPPF

-907 NSLLSSINTERLFKA
+907 NQLLSSINTERLFKA
-922 EWAGG
+922 QWAGG
-927 KLDSKEYDTAVENE
+927 KLDSKEYDEVVEKE
-941 FLPAFNTLRDEI
+941 FLPSFNTLRDEI
-953 IANELI
+953 IENDLI

-967 FPVITQDSRT
+967 FPVIAENNRVIMLDPG
-977 ILLNPD
+977 NF
-983 NYTEE
+983 NEE
-988 LASFIFPRMPKKNN
+988 IASFVFPRMPKKNN

-1014 LLGVQIVTIGKKLGD
+1014 ILGVQIVTIGKKIGD
-1029 YCRNLFLKEDKYNKG
+1029 YCRNLFQKEDKYNKG

-1050 GNYIVESLADK
+1050 GNYLVESLADK
-1061 VTAEIRKA
+1061 VTVEIRKA
-1069 LVLEPKRG
+1069 LVIDSKRG

-1097 EVIGGEER
+1097 EIIAGEER
-1105 LGITLTDGFQM
+1105 LGIILTDGFQM

-1135 A
+1135 S

>member
-1 VWKSGLR
+1 VIIKFR
-8 KEKKMHPYLALI
+8 KEEKMHPYLALI

-37 KKSVDSKVYGTSAGC
+37 KKTVDPKVYGNSVGC
-52 NEVLNV
+52 NEILNV
-58 NCPEVLISIH
+58 NSPDVLISIH
-68 RAYLDAGAHIIQTN
+68 KAYLDAGAHIIQTN

-107 AKNARRAI
+107 AKNARNAI
-115 EESVFSDGI
+115 DQCTFNDGI
-124 QRFVCGS
+124 QRLVCGS

-142 NADLVGANYDQLV
+142 NADLVGADYDHLV
-155 DIYKE
+155 DIYIE
-160 QASALIDGGVD
+160 QATALVDGGVD
-171 FVRIE
+171 ILRIE

-196 VIPVQ
+196 LIPVQ

-244 TPSIMNLLRNSPVPV
+244 TPSIMKLLKYSPVPV

-269 NIDGKAYYALEPEG
+269 NIDGKAFYALDPKG
-283 FAKLLEP
+283 FAELLEP
-290 LVTVHGLNVIGGCCG
+290 LVTIYGLNVVGGCCG

-310 IKAAAESLKGKKVAI
+310 IKAAADVLKGKLVAY
-325 RELYKPSCWLSTGI
+325 RELHKPSCWLSTGI
-339 GGIDLESIDRPVII
+339 SGIDLETVDKPVII

-360 GSKKTKELILADNRE
+360 GSKKTKELILADNKD

-381 QEQTDS
+381 QEQADC
-387 GCAVIDICVA
+387 GCAIIDICVA
-397 VNEKDNENET
+397 VNEKDNEKET
-407 LKNLVWYLS
+407 LKNLVSYFS
-416 DRSTTPFCID
+416 DRSSTPFCID
-426 TTEPSIMVDAL
+426 TTEPSVMVDAL
-437 KINPGSMMI
+437 KTNPGSMMI

-451 EHGAIRARKTLALA
+451 EHGAERARKTLALA

-470 PVVALTIDDEGMAKK
+470 PVVALTIDDEGMAKT
-485 VDKKLELAK
+485 VDKKVELAK
-494 KLRDIACSEFGLPEH
+494 KLRDLACNEFGLPEH
-509 YVYIDPLVFT
+509 YIYIDPLVFT
-519 LATGEKDTANAANE
+519 LATGEKDTANAAKE

-540 IKKKMPGIRTVMGVS
+540 IKKIIPGIRTVMGVS

-575 HAVNAGLDAAIFNP
+575 HAVKAGLDAAIFNP
-589 LHKDNVETY
+589 LHKDNIDNY
-598 DTGIRTLA
+598 DLELRTLA
-606 ENLLFNKSDD
+606 ENLLFNESDN
-616 ALSNYVNY
+616 ALSDYVNY
-624 FESMTENKAVDPGQV
+624 FEALTENKSAESGQV
-639 LPVLSDE
+639 LTVLSDE
-646 AKLKYAIL
+646 AILKYAIL
-654 KRDRRDLKT
+654 KRDRRDLQK
-663 TILSLLKV
+663 TILSLLKI
-671 KSASDVLNNVLLPA
+671 KSASDILNTVLLPA
-685 MAEVGA
+685 MAEVGE
-691 KMTSGEMI
+691 KMSSGEMI
-699 LPFVLQAAEVMKES
+699 LPFVLQAAEVMKEA
-713 VTILEPFLKGL
+713 VTILEPYLKDS
-724 NASSK
+724 NAASK

-754 NQGYIVIDLGKQVS
+754 NQGYTVIDLGKQVA
-768 IETILDS
+768 IAKILDT
-775 VRKEKP
+775 VKKENP

-790 VTTSKQMRLCVEAF
+790 VTTSKQMRLCVETFA
-804 NKEGINIPV
+804 KEGIKVPV

-824 AQRIAILDDKVYEG
+824 AQRIAILDDKIYEG

-852 LDELASGSL
+852 LDELASGRI
-861 VSDKKE
+861 VSDQTVKGRK
-867 DGKRP
+867 P
-872 ECVAVTCEHP
+872 ESVAVTCEHT
-882 APELAYEAPTEPPF
+882 AAELTYEAPTEPPF
-896 WGTGEMLVWDV
+896 WGTGEMLVWDI
-907 NSLLSSINTERLFKA
+907 NNILNSINTERLFKA

-927 KLDSKEYDTAVENE
+927 KLDKKEYEEVVEKE
-941 FLPAFNTLRDEI
+941 FLPSFNTLREEI
-953 IANELI
+953 ISNDLI

-967 FPVITQDSRT
+967 FPVITEDCRV

-983 NYTEE
+983 NYNEE
-988 LASFIFPRMPKKNN
+988 LTSFIFPRMPKKNN

-1029 YCRNLFLKEDKYNKG
+1029 YCRNLFQKEDKYNKG

-1050 GNYIVESLADK
+1050 GNYIVENLADK
-1061 VTAEIRKA
+1061 VSAEIRKA
-1069 LVLEPKRG
+1069 LVLETKQG

-1116 DPEHSTLGVFVC
+1116 DPEHSTIGVFVC

-1135 A
+1135 V

>member
-1 VWKSGLR
+1 MVIKLR
-8 KEKKMHPYLALI
+8 KEMKMHSYLALI

-37 KKSVDSKVYGTSAGC
+37 KKSVDPKVYGSSAGC
-52 NEVLNV
+52 NEILNV

-99 VHEINFSA
+99 VHEINFCA
-107 AKNARRAI
+107 AKNARKAI
-115 EESVFSDGI
+115 NECKFSDGI

-142 NADLVGANYDQLV
+142 NADLVGANYDQIIE
-155 DIYKE
+155 IYKE
-160 QASALIDGGVD
+160 QAAALIDGGVD

-196 VIPVQ
+196 LIPVQ

-237 GMGPKEM
+237 GMGPREM
-244 TPSIMNLLRNSPVPV
+244 APSIMKLLKHSPVPV

-269 NIDGKAYYALEPEG
+269 NIDGKAFYALDPEG
-283 FAKLLEP
+283 FAALLEP
-290 LVTVHGLNVIGGCCG
+290 LVTVHGLNVVGGCCG

-310 IKAAAESLKGKKVAI
+310 IKAAADILKGKQVAS
-325 RELYKPSCWLSTGI
+325 RELHKPSCWLSTGI
-339 GGIDLESIDRPVII
+339 SGIDLESIDRPVII

-360 GSKKTKELILADNRE
+360 GSKKTKELILTDNKE

-381 QEQTDS
+381 QEQADS

-397 VNEKDNENET
+397 VNEKDNEKDT
-407 LKNLVWYLS
+407 LKNLVAYLS
-416 DRSTTPFCID
+416 DRSSTPFCID
-426 TTEPSIMVDAL
+426 TTEPSIMGDAL

-451 EHGAIRARKTLALA
+451 EHGAERARKTLALA

-470 PVVALTIDDEGMAKK
+470 PVVALTIDDEGMAKTVAKK
-485 VDKKLELAK
+485 VELAR
-494 KLRDIACSEFGLPEH
+494 KLRDLACNEFGLPEH
-509 YVYIDPLVFT
+509 YIYIDPLVFT
-519 LATGEKDTANAANE
+519 LATGEKDSASAATE
-533 SLEALRQ
+533 SLDALRQ
-540 IKKKMPGIRTVMGVS
+540 IKNMMPGIRTVMGVS

-575 HAVNAGLDAAIFNP
+575 HAVKAGLDAAIFNP
-589 LHKDNVETY
+589 LHKDNVELY
-598 DTGIRTLA
+598 DAGLRTLA
-606 ENLLFNKSDD
+606 ENLLFNRSDD

-624 FESMTENKAVDPGQV
+624 FEVLIDDKSITPGQV

-646 AKLKYAIL
+646 EKLKYAIL
-654 KRDRRDLKT
+654 KRDRRDLQS
-663 TILSLLKV
+663 TILSLLKN
-671 KSASDVLNNVLLPA
+671 KNASDILNKILLPA
-685 MAEVGA
+685 MAEVGE

-713 VTILEPFLKGL
+713 VTILEPYLKDS
-724 NASSK
+724 NAASK

-754 NQGYIVIDLGKQVS
+754 NQGYTVIDLGKQVA
-768 IETILDS
+768 IDTIVDT
-775 VRKEKP
+775 VKREKP

-790 VTTSKQMRLCVEAF
+790 VTTSKQMRLCVETFA
-804 NKEGINIPV
+804 KEGIKVPV

-824 AQRIAILDDKVYEG
+824 ALRIAILDDKLYEG

-852 LDELASGSL
+852 LDELASGGM
-861 VSDKKE
+861 VSDKAGAGRK
-867 DGKRP
+867 P
-872 ECVAVTCEHP
+872 ECVAVTCEHA
-882 APELAYEAPTEPPF
+882 APELAYEAPAEPPF

-907 NSLLSSINTERLFKA
+907 HSLLSSINTERLFKA

-927 KLDSKEYDTAVENE
+927 KLDSKKYDEAVAKE
-941 FLPAFNTLRDEI
+941 FLPSFNTLCDEI
-953 IANELI
+953 ISDDLI

-967 FPVITQDSRT
+967 FPVITENCKV
-977 ILLNPD
+977 ILLDPD
-983 NYTEE
+983 NYKEE
-988 LASFIFPRMPKKNN
+988 LASFIFPRMPKKN
-1002 RSIADY
+1002 
-1008 LRPEGD
+1008 
-1014 LLGVQIVTIGKKLGD
+1014 
-1029 YCRNLFLKEDKYNKG
+1029 
-1044 YLLNGI
+1044 
-1050 GNYIVESLADK
+1050 
-1061 VTAEIRKA
+1061 
-1069 LVLEPKRG
+1069 
-1077 RRYSFGY
+1077 
-1084 PGLPS
+1084 
-1089 LEDQKKLF
+1089 
-1097 EVIGGEER
+1097 
-1105 LGITLTDGFQM
+1105 
-1116 DPEHSTLGVFVC
+1116 
-1128 HPDAEYM
+1128 
-1135 A
+1135 